1 MRSKFELTTIEEKQF
16 YEDVKKIL
24 LEAREHAYSNA
35 SAIMTQV
42 YWNIGK
48 RIIEQEQNRESHV
61 WPGIADSSIFH
72 HTGDCILY
80 YDRRRGVPG
89 GDGTPGR
96 DRG

>member
-1 MRSKFELTTIEEKQF
+1 MVMRSKFELTTIEEKQF

-48 RIIEQEQNRESHV
+48 RIIEQEQNRES
-61 WPGIADSSIFH
+61 SSN
-72 HTGDCILY
+72 CICI
-80 YDRRRGVPG
+80 RRLHPSPYRPL
-89 GDGTPGR
+89 PQCH
-96 DRG
+96 

>member
-1 MRSKFELTTIEEKQF
+1 MVMRSKFELTTIEEKQF

-48 RIIEQEQNRESHV
+48 RIIEQSNKNKIGKVVQTV
-61 WPGIADSSIFH
+61 YVY
-72 HTGDCILY
+72 GDCTHPHIDLC
-80 YDRRRGVPG
+80 RNVIKI
-89 GDGTPGR
+89 T
-96 DRG
+96 